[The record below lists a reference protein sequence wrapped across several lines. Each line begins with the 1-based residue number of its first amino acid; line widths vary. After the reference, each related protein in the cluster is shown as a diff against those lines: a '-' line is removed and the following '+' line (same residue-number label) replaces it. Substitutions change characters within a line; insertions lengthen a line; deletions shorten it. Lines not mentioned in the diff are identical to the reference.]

1 MSEKKSK
8 KDEITEERP
17 KKTAKKTNTAKKSAK
32 SSSKSKKTAQKKS
45 QKTASKKEQVKVED
59 PKKNIGFDR
68 IDELID
74 EKDKK
79 LIVKEKFH
87 VEPQAFQMRVD
98 EKAKKYRGRVKIKGF
113 RQGKVPLDF
122 LKKYFAKEL
131 NDEVTEEF
139 IKDKLRE
146 ILTTKENLAVYPSIG
161 EVDYSPEKGLSFT
174 IAYEILPDFELK
186 NYLQVEVEKVEE
198 PDYEKLIDVEIERLR
213 TDTSTLEPIE
223 KGKKIEDENVFVEVE
238 VQLRNL
244 ETGKWLKKFKYP
256 VTYLKNINVL
266 NLKENIIGMSVG
278 EEKIYRTKTD
288 ENFPIKAVSGK
299 DVEVRI
305 KLLSASKVIL
315 PEVNDDFAKSLGEY
329 SSLEELKSKIKSAI
343 KEKFEKDKPYA
354 LGEKVLLK
362 LSEELDF
369 PIPPSY
375 ILDEVRY
382 IVEKN
387 PSMSAYEAVKEARNV
402 VKSRMIVKKIAEIEK
417 IEASKEDIENFAE
430 REGKKYGLSKEQYL
444 AYLRPEDIERIRNMT
459 VIKKVVEFLG
469 KNAKVM

>member
-1 MSEKKSK
+1 MTEKKAK
-8 KDEITEERP
+8 KDEITEKKP
-17 KKTAKKTNTAKKSAK
+17 KKTTKKTNTAKKSTK

-45 QKTASKKEQVKVED
+45 QKATPKKEEAKVED

-74 EKDKK
+74 EEDKK
-79 LIVKEKFH
+79 LVVKEKFH
-87 VEPQAFQMRVD
+87 IEPKAFQMRVD
-98 EKAKKYRGRVKIKGF
+98 EKAKNYRGKVKIKGF

-131 NDEVTEEF
+131 KDEVTEEF

-146 ILTTKENLAVYPSIG
+146 ILTTKKNLAVYPSIG
-161 EVDYSPEKGLSFT
+161 EVDYSPDKGLSFT
-174 IAYEILPDFELK
+174 IAYELLPDFELK
-186 NYLQVEVEKVEE
+186 DYLQVDIEKPEE
-198 PDYEKLIDVEIERLR
+198 PDYEKLIDIEIERLR

-223 KGKKIEDENVFVEVE
+223 KGKKIEDDNVFVEVE
-238 VQLRNL
+238 VQLKNL

-278 EEKIYRTKTD
+278 EEKTYKTKAD

-315 PEVNDDFAKSLGEY
+315 PELNDDFAKSLGEY
-329 SSLEELKSKIKSAI
+329 SSLEELKDKIKSAI
-343 KEKFEKDKPYA
+343 KEKFEKDKPYT

-369 PIPPSY
+369 PVPPSY

-387 PSMSAYEAVKEARNV
+387 PSISAYEAVKEAKKI
-402 VKSRMIVKKIAEIEK
+402 VKSRMIIKKIAEKEK
-417 IEASKEDIENFAE
+417 IEATKEDIENFAE
-430 REGKKYGLSKEQYL
+430 REGKKYGLTKEQYL
-444 AYLRPEDIERIRNMT
+444 SYLKAEEIERIKNMIVMEKT
-459 VIKKVVEFLG
+459 VEFLG